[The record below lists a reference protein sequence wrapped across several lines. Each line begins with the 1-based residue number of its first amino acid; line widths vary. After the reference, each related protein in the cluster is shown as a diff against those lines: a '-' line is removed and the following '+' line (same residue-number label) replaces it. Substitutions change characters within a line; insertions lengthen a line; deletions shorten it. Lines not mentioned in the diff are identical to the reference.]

1 MPPTLE
7 ESIKPTPELL
17 YLLCGDPVELSAVL
31 AGMQPPDIAEA
42 LRELEPEA
50 AAKVLAALPFDLAE
64 EVGLLVGGHRVHQ
77 VGGVAIRHLR
87 HDRRAVLDQLGLVE
101 DLDREVERQRGQDL
115 RRRLGFELPKR
126 FGSPNPR
133 R

>member
-7 ESIKPTPELL
+7 ETIKPTPELL

-50 AAKVLAALPFDLAE
+50 AAKVLAALPFDLAVQIFDE
-64 EVGLLVGGHRVHQ
+64 PELVQHRSAIVAVLAQGELEARADQRPIVGGRRGHHSE
-77 VGGVAIRHLR
+77 HLG
-87 HDRRAVLDQLGLVE
+87 HLLAAMQ
-101 DLDREVERQRGQDL
+101 
-115 RRRLGFELPKR
+115 FLPRTYPDAKW
-126 FGSPNPR
+126 
-133 R
+133 